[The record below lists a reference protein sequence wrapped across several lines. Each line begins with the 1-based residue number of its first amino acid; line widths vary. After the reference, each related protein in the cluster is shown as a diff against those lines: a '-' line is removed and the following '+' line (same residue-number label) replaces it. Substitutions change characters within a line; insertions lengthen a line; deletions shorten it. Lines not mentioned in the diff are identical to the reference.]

1 VSNREP
7 KLLVLSDGYYP
18 AGWQAYVDG
27 KPVRTYQ
34 ANHAFRAVCVPAGA
48 KTVEFKYT
56 SKAYRNGWII
66 SIVTLLICLATV
78 AIPERRR

>member
-27 KPVRTYQ
+27 YPVKTYQ
-34 ANHAFRAVCVPAGA
+34 ANHAFRAVCVPGGA
-48 KTVEFKYT
+48 KTVEFKYV

-66 SIVTLLICLATV
+66 SIVTLFFCLAGI
-78 AIPERRR
+78 AITTRRR